1 VKGHEHL
8 MQIDLI
14 PEMDLTAAD
23 DAAIAALL
31 ERAFSPAFGG
41 KSFYKQRHH
50 LRVVARDPDIVGHI
64 ALAFRT
70 VRLGGQR
77 WDVTGLAEVG
87 TAPDRRGQGIAG
99 ALLQAAIAAS
109 RRSLASFVLLF
120 GDERLYS
127 AAGFRAVPNPVRH
140 LAFTDHGMQDVQVLP
155 DPSLMVL
162 PLGAAVWDDGAEVDL
177 MGHMF

>member
-1 VKGHEHL
+1 

-14 PEMDLTAAD
+14 AEMDLTAAD

-31 ERAFSPAFGG
+31 ARAFSPAFGG
-41 KSFYKQRHH
+41 KSFFNQRHH
-50 LRVVARDPDIVGHI
+50 LRVVARDPDIVGHL
-64 ALAFRT
+64 ALAFRS
-70 VRLGGQR
+70 VNLSGRQF
-77 WDVTGLAEVG
+77 DIAGLAEVG

-120 GDERLYS
+120 GDAGLYS

-140 LAFTDHGMQDVQVLP
+140 LAFTDHGMRDVQVLQ

-162 PLGAAVWDDGAEVDL
+162 PLRDAGWDDGAEVDL